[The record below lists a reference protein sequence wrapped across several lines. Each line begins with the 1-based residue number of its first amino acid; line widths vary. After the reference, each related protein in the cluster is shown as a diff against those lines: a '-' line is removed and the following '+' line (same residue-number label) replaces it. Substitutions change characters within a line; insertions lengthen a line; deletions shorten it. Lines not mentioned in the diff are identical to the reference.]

1 MAPLKSR
8 ENLIGAAVTALALV
22 AMVFDHLL
30 GDDPGLEDPVA
41 FLISAA
47 FVLLTTGIVFGVVV
61 PRAKADPRPA
71 ERAAR
76 DGLIVSVISFFAI
89 ALIWLGVTFVIAGGA
104 IALGLRGLDGGRRR
118 WAVAA
123 IVIGTGVLVV
133 STVFSD
139 WGSST

>member
-1 MAPLKSR
+1 MAPVTSR
-8 ENLIGAAVTALALV
+8 ENVIGAAVIALALV

-41 FLISAA
+41 FVVSAA
-47 FVLLTTGIVFGVVV
+47 FVLLTAAIVFGVVV
-61 PRAKADPRPA
+61 PRAKADPTPA

-76 DGLIVSVISFFAI
+76 DGLILAVISFFAI
-89 ALIWLGVTFVIAGGA
+89 ALIWLGVTFVVAGGA
-104 IALGLRGLDGGRRR
+104 IALGLLGRGGRRRR

>member
-1 MAPLKSR
+1 VAQLKSR
-8 ENLIGAAVTALALV
+8 ESVIGAAVTALALV
-22 AMVFDHLL
+22 AMGFDHLV

-47 FVLLTTGIVFGVVV
+47 FVLVTAGIVFGVVV
-61 PRAKADPRPA
+61 PRAKAASNSA
-71 ERAAR
+71 ERTAR
-76 DGLIVSVISFFAI
+76 DGLVVGVISFFTI
-89 ALIWLGVTFVIAGGA
+89 ALIWLGVTFVVAGGA
-104 IALGLRGLDGGRRR
+104 IALGLLGLGGQRRR

-123 IVIGTGVLVV
+123 IVVGSGVLVV

>member
-1 MAPLKSR
+1 MAQLKSR
-8 ENLIGAAVTALALV
+8 ENVIGAAVTALALV

-47 FVLLTTGIVFGVVV
+47 FVLLTAGIVFGVVV
-61 PRAKADPRPA
+61 PRAKADPRRA

-76 DGLIVSVISFFAI
+76 DGLIMSVISFFAI
-89 ALIWLGVTFVIAGGA
+89 ALIWLGVTFVVAGGA
-104 IALGLRGLDGGRRR
+104 IALGLLGLDGGRRR
-118 WAVAA
+118 WAIAA

>member
-1 MAPLKSR
+1 MEQLKSR
-8 ENLIGAAVTALALV
+8 ENVIGAAVTALALV

-47 FVLLTTGIVFGVVV
+47 LVLLTTGIVFGLVV
-61 PRAKADPRPA
+61 PRAKAASNRA

-76 DGLIVSVISFFAI
+76 DGLVVSVISFFTI
-89 ALIWLGVTFVIAGGA
+89 ALIWLGVTFVVAGGA
-104 IALGLRGLDGGRRR
+104 IALGLLGLGGQRRR
-118 WAVAA
+118 WALAA
-123 IVIGTGVLVV
+123 IVVGSGVLVV

>member
-1 MAPLKSR
+1 MASLKSR
-8 ENLIGAAVTALALV
+8 ENVIGAAVTALALI

-41 FLISAA
+41 FLVSAA
-47 FVLLTTGIVFGVVV
+47 FVLVTAAVVFGRVV
-61 PRAKADPRPA
+61 PRAKAAPNAA

-76 DGLIVSVISFFAI
+76 DGLIVGVISFFTI
-89 ALIWLGVTFVIAGGA
+89 ALIWLGVTFVVAGGA
-104 IALGLRGLDGGRRR
+104 IALGLLGLSGRRR
-118 WAVAA
+118 WWGIAA
-123 IVIGTGVLVV
+123 IVLGSGVLTV